1 MKMKIKMILPLLL
14 LFSAS
19 LFAQGDKDK
28 KEKWEQVKILKVP
41 FITSELKLTAEE
53 AEKFWPVYNAYE
65 EKEYYIRHNKIRKLM
80 KKTDEAGIDKLSD
93 KDALSYLNQMEDAE
107 EELFNLRKKMVAD
120 LKAIIGPARMLMLKK
135 AERDFNKK
143 LLDKYKDKK
152 G

>member
-1 MKMKIKMILPLLL
+1 MKIKLILPLLL
-14 LFSAS
+14 LFSVS

-28 KEKWEQVKILKVP
+28 KEKWVQVKTLKVP
-41 FITSELKLTAEE
+41 FITNELKLTPEE
-53 AEKFWPVYNAYE
+53 AEKFWPVYNAFE
-65 EKEYYIRHNKIRKLM
+65 EKEYFLRHNKMRKLM
-80 KKTDEAGIDKLSD
+80 KKIDEAGIDKLSD